1 VESRVI
7 NLDYEWN
14 DPGLGDFGSM
24 RPDQVRTLL
33 LKAARL
39 THAVGMSHPMWLFAS
54 EVFRVGPKTGMNLCV
69 HAEVD
74 PHICV
79 RDFPSAVAGRP

>member
-1 VESRVI
+1 MI
-7 NLDYEWN
+7 NLDYHWN
-14 DPGLGDFGSM
+14 DPGLGDFGHM
-24 RPDQVRTLL
+24 RPDQVRLIL

-39 THAVGMSHPMWLFAS
+39 THAAGMGHPMWLFAS

-74 PHICV
+74 PELCV
-79 RDFPSAVAGRP
+79 RDFPDAVAEPR

>member
-1 VESRVI
+1 VETRVI
-7 NLDYEWN
+7 KLDYDWS
-14 DPGLGDFGSM
+14 DPELGEFGHM
-24 RPDQVRTLL
+24 RPDQVRDLL

-69 HAEVD
+69 HADVD
-74 PHICV
+74 PHLCV
-79 RDFPSAVAGRP
+79 RDLPSAVAERP